1 MVGVKKNGRRLVA
14 LPPALAQSAEGKS
27 SSNIPPHTT
36 VIIDFT
42 ILRVRNLDTFK
53 YVFND
58 SEALE
63 MITCFFWITS
73 W

>member
-27 SSNIPPHTT
+27 SSNIPPNTT

-42 ILRVRNLDTFK
+42 ILRVRNLDSF
-53 YVFND
+53 
-58 SEALE
+58 
-63 MITCFFWITS
+63 
-73 W
+73 